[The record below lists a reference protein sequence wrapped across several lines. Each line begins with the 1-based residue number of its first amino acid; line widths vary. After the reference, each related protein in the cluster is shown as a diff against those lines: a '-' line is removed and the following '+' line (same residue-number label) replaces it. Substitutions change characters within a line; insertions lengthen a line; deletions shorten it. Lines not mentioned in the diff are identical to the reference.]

1 MKGENDK
8 MAKLSWE
15 ADKAIV
21 YKDLAMCDNVP
32 IEIEY

>member
-15 ADKAIV
+15 ADKAMV
-21 YKDLAMCDNVP
+21 YKDLAICGIVP